1 MRISVWAKIYTAL
14 VPLKGSHLFDIL
26 GLASPFKAV
35 MDTNYYYSG
44 Q

>member
-1 MRISVWAKIYTAL
+1 MRISVGAKIYAAL

-35 MDTNYYYSG
+35 MDTHYYYSG